1 MQTVQTIS
9 MQILVF
15 LWYDTRKGDLDLIP
29 SQVSSVCSKLLS
41 VNNLVFFNFYPNIY
55 IFALINFLTEYQI
68 RKYVWNIYAMLYINV
83 LQLFSNFFILL
94 CWFDHSKK
102 NTILSYFCKV
112 VNIEYKKYVMCISK
126 INLSPFGPI

>member
-68 RKYVWNIYAMLYINV
+68 RKYV
-83 LQLFSNFFILL
+83 
-94 CWFDHSKK
+94 
-102 NTILSYFCKV
+102 
-112 VNIEYKKYVMCISK
+112 
-126 INLSPFGPI
+126 